1 MSLIKVENATKL
13 ESLMKMVAYSCS
25 SEEEELFKKYEI
37 QYGISLI
44 ITKQHISEETAEL
57 SLGCNCISIN
67 HSVKVTAPLLDTLY
81 SKGVRYI
88 STRTIGY
95 DHINIEY
102 ANKIGIY
109 IGNIR
114 YSPNSVAD
122 YTIMF
127 ILMATRQAK
136 LLLKHTDVQDY
147 SLPEKPGREIQDL
160 TIGVIGTG
168 CIGST
173 VISHLQGFGCK
184 VLAHD
189 LYENQQVSKH
199 AKYVA
204 LDTLLQES
212 DVITLHLPATKD
224 NYHMIDRKAI
234 AKMKKHTVLIN
245 TGRGSLVNTAALI
258 EAIENEK
265 LAGAALDVLEN
276 EMGLFYADHKD
287 KPLRNR
293 ELALLN
299 SFPNVIITSHMAFYT
314 EQAVRD
320 MVNNSIYN
328 CIQFEKKSEKVW
340 INMESLKQ
348 II

>member
-1 MSLIKVENATKL
+1 MSLIKAENATKS
-13 ESLMKMVAYSCS
+13 ENLMKMVVYSCS
-25 SEEEELFKKYEI
+25 FEEEELFKKYAMH
-37 QYGISLI
+37 YGINII
-44 ITKQHISEETAEL
+44 ITNQPISEETAEL
-57 SLGCNCISIN
+57 ALGCNCISIN
-67 HSVKVTAPLLDTLY
+67 HSVKITPSLLDTLY

-102 ANKIGIY
+102 TNTIGMY
-109 IGNIR
+109 VGNIR

-122 YTIMF
+122 YTIML

-136 LLLKHTDVQDY
+136 FLIKRAELQDY
-147 SLPEKPGREIQDL
+147 SLPEKPGREIQEL
-160 TIGVIGTG
+160 TVGVIGTG

-184 VLAHD
+184 ILAHD
-189 LYENQQVSKH
+189 LYENHQVSRQ
-199 AKYVA
+199 AEYVS

-224 NYHMIDRKAI
+224 NFHMIDRKSI
-234 AKMKKHTVLIN
+234 AKMKNSTVLIN

-258 EAIENEK
+258 EAIEHEK

-276 EMGLFYADHKD
+276 EMELLYKE
-287 KPLRNR
+287 KPLLSR

-299 SFPNVIITSHMAFYT
+299 SFSNVIITPHMAFYT

-320 MVNNSIYN
+320 MVHNSIYN

-340 INMESLKQ
+340 INMEALKE